1 MHPTSTNVETKWLA
15 LASALSDTPDELL
28 AAWRN
33 AAPATTYDQ
42 LPPISVELEAQLWCY
57 LEDLLSE
64 DEEDRF
70 LEQITHEPS
79 ALPHLQHIVRTLA
92 EPISTDQLDNSISR
106 GALAP
111 GSDARSEPESDARA
125 FRLIAPGKTFIVVLA
140 KESLRRD
147 SRQRGV
153 EARQFTMARAGES
166 EAVTTLEEEKL
177 TTFGVVALTIDHMSE
192 STCRVSFRIQNTN
205 SDVSQ
210 MKVEWRDDRDRLR
223 EAQTPR
229 KDRVR
234 FLSVTFGLHHF
245 VFLSGGSDS
254 TELDRIV
261 LDLKQE

>member
-1 MHPTSTNVETKWLA
+1 MQPSSSNVETKWLA
-15 LASALSDTPDELL
+15 LASALSDTPDDLI

-33 AAPATTYDQ
+33 LAPATTYDQ

-64 DEEDRF
+64 DEEHRF
-70 LEQITHEPS
+70 LEQITEEPA
-79 ALPHLQHIVRTLA
+79 ALLHLQHIVRTLA
-92 EPISTDQLDNSISR
+92 EPLVADHPDNSINR

-111 GSDARSEPESDARA
+111 GSNVRSEQEPDASA
-125 FRLIAPGKTFIVVLA
+125 FRLIGPGKTFIVVLA
-140 KESLRRD
+140 KDSLRRD

-192 STCRVSFRIQNTN
+192 SACRVSFRFKNTN
-205 SDVSQ
+205 SDVNQ
-210 MKVEWRDDRDRLR
+210 MTVEWRDERDQLR

-229 KDRVR
+229 KESVR
-234 FLSVTFGLHHF
+234 FNSVTFGLHHF

-254 TELDRIV
+254 SELDRIV
-261 LDLKQE
+261 LDLRQE